1 MGSLH
6 KKQAGNAYATLQAM
20 KPRHVTAVLGLVFVA
35 NLGYLIFRH
44 RKHTSRNEQRISQ
57 HERAVEANQFAKFV
71 AVADD
76 APSEGTLRLEGQV
89 VEANG
94 LPVAAAKVVLSDAS
108 GREAVTEADGSFA
121 FDGLAARRYTLFA
134 YAVSGVAG
142 PATVQLDA
150 KTDPVVLR
158 LHAAT
163 SLTVRV
169 REARNKHPVAG
180 ATVEVRGPLVRTATT
195 DRDGI
200 AQIANIAPGDV
211 EVMAHAPGFA
221 RQFGFAH
228 LSAGQS
234 ASTGPIELLLVS
246 GAPVSGVVQ
255 APDGRP
261 VAGAQV
267 SYEAVS
273 AIVPIDIRRDG
284 VSSDADGRFQ
294 LDALPAGTFRVVA
307 SHPPHAPGLSEL
319 LTLDG
324 TAARTGVVVKLNDGV
339 TVKGVV
345 VTGAGSPMVGAEVR
359 LVNVSAGGSVGT
371 GARRTQSD
379 TDGQFILHGVARGRV
394 ALSARHERGASDVVE
409 IATGGG
415 AAVEV
420 KLVIGRTA
428 TISGRVVDS
437 GGEPIEAALIALN
450 PDRVSATKMSSS
462 EWLLAGARE
471 EVSDGSGNF
480 VIGGLAP
487 GRYELRASRA
497 GAGAGGPGRE
507 RLSDPTFAE
516 AGARGVV
523 LVVPAAARLIGRVVR
538 KGGSP
543 PSFSVALGARTPI
556 PFASGDGA
564 FSLDDLPPVQMDVT
578 IRGLG
583 FMPKTIPAV
592 KLSAGATTDLG
603 TIEVEPG
610 RTISGRV
617 VAGGAAVAGATVR
630 AGRMLFGDGSSQKG
644 ALFANLGGE
653 NTRESET
660 DDRGEF
666 VLLGVGANKLFVS
679 AESLE
684 RGRSQPLEL
693 PPGDES
699 VSGIVLSLDAFG
711 ALAGRVV
718 KAGAPVES
726 VLVNAR
732 PLTASGVFY
741 GGQSGADGRFRFDK
755 LAPGTYKVS
764 STKTSLSGMSFQAV
778 AATVV
783 SGKTTEVELDLG
795 GGDLALQVA
804 IVPTGG
810 TIAFATVALCKATI
824 APGTAAE
831 LTAAMAA
838 IDHGYSA
845 MGMSFQGSPA
855 EFKQLTPGHYTACVV
870 AYPPSVGDFSEAR
883 LYAEKHEAKQAI
895 ACVPVE
901 LVAESPDSR
910 VEIRV
915 VVPREIQ

>member
-1 MGSLH
+1 MSRY
-6 KKQAGNAYATLQAM
+6 AYASLRAM

-44 RKHTSRNEQRISQ
+44 RSHTSRNEQKVSQ
-57 HERAVEANQFAKFV
+57 HERAPEANQFAKFV
-71 AVADD
+71 VVADE

-89 VEANG
+89 VDANG
-94 LPVAAAKVVLSDAS
+94 LPVAAAKVVLGDAG
-108 GREAVTEADGSFA
+108 GRETDSEADGSFA
-121 FDGLAARRYTLFA
+121 FDRLAARRYTLFA
-134 YAVSGVAG
+134 YAASGVAG

-169 REARNKHPVAG
+169 REARNKHPVKG
-180 ATVEVRGPLVRTATT
+180 ATVEVRGPVVRSATT
-195 DRDGI
+195 DGEGI
-200 AQIANIAPGDV
+200 AHISNIAPGDV
-211 EVMAHAPGFA
+211 EVMARAPGFA
-221 RQFGFAH
+221 RQFAFAH
-228 LSAGQS
+228 SSAGQS
-234 ASTGPIELLLVS
+234 ASTGPIELLLVA

-261 VAGAQV
+261 VAGAHV
-267 SYEAVS
+267 GYEGVS
-273 AIVPIDIRRDG
+273 AIVPIDMRRDG

-294 LDALPAGTFRVVA
+294 LDALPAGTFRVLA
-307 SHPPHAPGLSEL
+307 NHSPHAPGASEL

-324 TAARTGVVVKLNDGV
+324 TTARTGVVVKLGDGV
-339 TVKGVV
+339 SVKGVV
-345 VTGAGSPMVGAEVR
+345 VTGEGAPVVGAEVR
-359 LVNVSAGGSVGT
+359 LVNVSAGGSAGA
-371 GARRTQSD
+371 GARQTQSD
-379 TDGQFILHGVARGRV
+379 TNGQFILQGVARGRL

-409 IATGGG
+409 VATGGG

-437 GGEPIEAALIALN
+437 GGEPVEAALIALN
-450 PDRVSATKMSSS
+450 PDRASATKMSSS

-471 EVSDGSGNF
+471 EVSDGSGHF

-516 AGARGVV
+516 AGARGVI
-523 LVVPAAARLIGRVVR
+523 LVVPAAARLIGRVMR

-556 PFASGDGA
+556 PFANGDGA

-592 KLSAGATTDLG
+592 KLSAGETTDLG
-603 TIEVEPG
+603 TIDVEPG

-617 VAGGAAVAGATVR
+617 VAGGTPVAGATVR

-644 ALFANLGGE
+644 ALFAGLGGE

-666 VLLGVGANKLFVS
+666 ILLGVGANKLFVS
-679 AESLE
+679 AENAE

-718 KAGAPVES
+718 QAGAPVES

-732 PLTASGVFY
+732 PLAASGVFY

-755 LAPGTYKVS
+755 LAPGIYKVS
-764 STKTSLSGMSFQAV
+764 STQTSLSGMSFQAV
-778 AATVV
+778 AANVV
-783 SGKTTEVELDLG
+783 SGQTTEVELDLG
-795 GGDLALQVA
+795 GGNLALRVA
-804 IVPTGG
+804 VVPTGG
-810 TIAFATVALCKATI
+810 TIAFASVALCEGAI

-845 MGMSFQGSPA
+845 MRMSFNGSPA
-855 EFKQLTPGHYTACVV
+855 EFKQLTPGTYTACVI
-870 AYPPSVGDFSEAR
+870 AYPPSVGDFNEAR
-883 LYAEKHEAKQAI
+883 LYAEKNEAKQTTT
-895 ACVPVE
+895 CVSVG
-901 LVAESPDSR
+901 LVAGSPDSR
-910 VEIRV
+910 VEV
-915 VVPREIQ
+915 HVAVPPELH